1 MGRPYSLPPNITSKP
16 SCGGRP
22 LMSNFDSIDFFT
34 DQSLVPD
41 PHPYFDYL
49 RSQNPVLRLPHYKVV
64 AVTGWEKANAGYKD
78 PETFSNIVALG
89 GPFSPLPFEVDTD
102 DLRAKIDEHRNQF
115 PMNEHMVT
123 MDPPDHTRA
132 RSILSRLLTPS
143 RLKENEEFMWQL
155 ADRQLDEFLGNG
167 ECEFI
172 SEYSKP
178 FAALVIADLL
188 GVPEEDH
195 KQFRTV
201 LGADR
206 PGARVGAL
214 DHESVGINPLEWLD
228 DTFCSYIEDRRS
240 SPRDDVLT
248 SLATAKYPDGST
260 PDVIEVSRSATF
272 LFAAGQETTAKLLS
286 AALQSLGDRP
296 EVQQKLRED
305 RSLIPGFIEE
315 SLRTESPVK
324 SDSRLALRATTVGGV
339 EIPVGAIVMVLPG
352 AANRDPRPV
361 ENPHE
366 FQRDSKNV
374 REHMA
379 FARGV
384 HSCPGAPL
392 ARVEGRVSLE
402 RILDRMSD
410 VAISETQHGPADERR
425 YTFEPTHILSG
436 LSELHLTFTARP
448 ALAPAGS
455 LGRAAPQP

>member
-1 MGRPYSLPPNITSKP
+1 
-16 SCGGRP
+16 
-22 LMSNFDSIDFFT
+22 MSNYETIDFLT

-49 RSQNPVLRLPHYKVV
+49 RSQNPVLLLPHHGVV
-64 AVTGWEKANAGYKD
+64 AVTGYEEATEVYKD

-89 GPFSPLPFEVDTD
+89 GPFPPLPFQPEGD
-102 DLRAKIDEHRNQF
+102 DIGPQIDEHRSYF

-132 RSILSRLLTPS
+132 RSVLSKLLTPS
-143 RLKENEEFMWQL
+143 RLKQNEEFMWRL
-155 ADRQLDEFLGNG
+155 ADRQLDEFLVNG

-178 FAALVIADLL
+178 FATLVIADLL

-195 KQFRTV
+195 KEFRVV
-201 LGADR
+201 LGADK
-206 PGARVGAL
+206 PGRVGAL

-228 DTFCSYIEDRRS
+228 EKFCSYIEDRRRE
-240 SPRDDVLT
+240 PREDVLT

-260 PDVIEVSRSATF
+260 PEVIEVVRSATF

-286 AALQSLGDRP
+286 ATLQVMGDRP
-296 EVQQKLRED
+296 DIQQRLRDD

-315 SLRTESPVK
+315 SLRMDSPVK
-324 SDSRLALRATTVGGV
+324 CDSRLARRATTVGGV
-339 EIPVGAIVMVLPG
+339 DIAPGTVVMVLPG
-352 AANRDPRPV
+352 AANRDPRRF

-366 FQRDSKNV
+366 FDLERKNV

-384 HSCPGAPL
+384 HSCPGGPL
-392 ARVEGRVSLE
+392 ARVEGRVSIE
-402 RILDRMSD
+402 RILDRMAD
-410 VAISETQHGPADERR
+410 IKINEAKHGPADNRQ
-425 YTFEPTHILSG
+425 YIYEPTYILRGLNQLHI
-436 LSELHLTFTARP
+436 TFTP
-448 ALAPAGS
+448 NG
-455 LGRAAPQP
+455 

>member
-1 MGRPYSLPPNITSKP
+1 
-16 SCGGRP
+16 
-22 LMSNFDSIDFFT
+22 MSNYETIDFFT

-49 RSQNPVLRLPHYKVV
+49 RSQNPVLLLPHHGVV
-64 AVTGWEKANAGYKD
+64 AVTGYEEATEVYKD

-89 GPFSPLPFEVDTD
+89 GPFPPLPFQPEGD
-102 DLRAKIDEHRNQF
+102 DIGPQIDEHRSDF

-132 RSILSRLLTPS
+132 RSVLSKLLTPS
-143 RLKENEEFMWQL
+143 RLKQNEEFMWRL
-155 ADRQLDEFLGNG
+155 ADRQLDEFLVNG

-178 FAALVIADLL
+178 FATLVIADLL

-195 KQFRTV
+195 KEFRVV
-201 LGADR
+201 LGADK
-206 PGARVGAL
+206 PGRVGAL

-228 DTFCSYIEDRRS
+228 EKFCSYIEDRRRE
-240 SPRDDVLT
+240 PREDVLT

-260 PDVIEVSRSATF
+260 PEVIEVVRSATF

-286 AALQSLGDRP
+286 ATLQVMGDRP
-296 EVQQKLRED
+296 DIQQRLRDD

-315 SLRTESPVK
+315 SLRMDSPVK
-324 SDSRLALRATTVGGV
+324 CDSRLARRATTVGGV
-339 EIPVGAIVMVLPG
+339 DIAPGTVVMVLPG
-352 AANRDPRPV
+352 AANRDPRRF

-366 FQRDSKNV
+366 FDLERKNV

-384 HSCPGAPL
+384 HSCPGGPL
-392 ARVEGRVSLE
+392 ARVEGRVSIE
-402 RILDRMSD
+402 RILDRMAD
-410 VAISETQHGPADERR
+410 IKINEAKHGPADNRQ
-425 YTFEPTHILSG
+425 YIYEPTYILRGLNQLHI
-436 LSELHLTFTARP
+436 TFTP
-448 ALAPAGS
+448 NG
-455 LGRAAPQP
+455 